1 LDEAAARGLR
11 WLPSKNLFR
20 NWVDLH
26 YNANPP
32 NILRDESEFDPPPQT
47 PRLATSPGCAHCLA
61 VAYPSLVVILG
72 VTLWPIIYTFI
83 LSFFKAPTGIN
94 QVRTFVGL
102 GNYLAM
108 IKDQTFWDTIGRT
121 MYFTVVSVGLEMVGG
136 MAIAQLIHS
145 HPWGWK
151 FLRFSLII
159 PWAVPTIVNGAMW
172 RWIYNADF
180 GALNGLL
187 MQLGLIKHYVAWL
200 TLPDLAMPLVIL
212 ADVWHMMPFVAL
224 ILQAALAGLPL
235 ELDEA
240 AAVDGANA
248 LQRFWSI
255 RLPLLRPAI
264 LVALVARTVDAFRV
278 FDIVYII
285 TNGGP
290 ANKTLTITYLT
301 YLNSFPWG
309 NQGVGA
315 ALSFLISFFTICMA
329 LIFIRWLYP
338 SGGEPMMRFNKL
350 LRKVFL
356 FLLTLPVLFFIF
368 FPILWLFSASLSNQ
382 AELYAIPI
390 HWIPY
395 HPTCRIIWILSSPA
409 LQPTPCR
416 APLRWHC

>member
-1 LDEAAARGLR
+1 MTTTSTPLPKRRHSLRSQDARAAL
-11 WLPSKNLFR
+11 LL
-20 NWVDLH
+20 L
-26 YNANPP
+26 
-32 NILRDESEFDPPPQT
+32 I
-47 PRLATSPGCAHCLA
+47 
-61 VAYPSLVVILG
+61 PSLVVILG

-83 LSFFKAPTGIN
+83 LSFFLAPTGLN

-102 GNYLAM
+102 GNYLTM
-108 IKDQTFWDTIGRT
+108 IRDQTFWDTIGRT
-121 MYFTVVSVGLEMVGG
+121 MYFTVASVGVEMIGG

-145 HPWGWK
+145 QPWGWK

-200 TLPDLAMPLVIL
+200 TLPNLAMPLVIL

-224 ILQAALAGLPL
+224 ILQAALAGLPQEL
-235 ELDEA
+235 EEA

-264 LVALVARTVDAFRV
+264 LVALIARTVDAFRV

-285 TNGGP
+285 TNSGP

-309 NQGVGA
+309 KQGIGA
-315 ALSFLISFFTICMA
+315 ALSFLISFFTLSMA
-329 LIFIRWLYP
+329 LIFIRFLYRP
-338 SGGEPMMRFNKL
+338 EES
-350 LRKVFL
+350 
-356 FLLTLPVLFFIF
+356 
-368 FPILWLFSASLSNQ
+368 Q
-382 AELYAIPI
+382 
-390 HWIPY
+390 
-395 HPTCRIIWILSSPA
+395 
-409 LQPTPCR
+409 
-416 APLRWHC
+416 